1 VDRRAKVIE
10 LFRQRFNCCQAVF
23 TAYRQPELDE
33 PTALKLATVFGAGGC
48 GTGRGTCGAVAGALL
63 AISMKHGRAETED
76 EAAKRRT
83 YELGRRFRAEFE
95 ARNGS
100 CFCRDLIGV
109 DLGLPEGY
117 DRAVKERLFETKCLS
132 YVRSAAELLEDLV

>member
-1 VDRRAKVIE
+1 MERKAKVLE

-33 PTALKLATVFGAGGC
+33 PTALKLATVLGAGGC

-63 AISMKHGRAETED
+63 AISMKHGRCTPED

-83 YELGRRFRAEFE
+83 YELGRRFRTDFE

-100 CFCRDLIGV
+100 CFCRELIGV
-109 DLGLPEGY
+109 DLGTPEGY
-117 DRAVKERLFETKCLS
+117 ERAVKEQLFETKCLS
-132 YVRSAAELLEDLV
+132 YVLSAAELLEDVV